1 MRNNQE
7 VLLVS
12 KTAPCHGMRAD
23 PSLLH
28 FFPSFLSPSL
38 VNELLQDLS
47 SPTTLVTWHSYLK
60 IVKDLSWLIIEESAR
75 MLLIIQ
81 VRLGVLPYSSWAPLG
96 MIFNTPKIIFTIKCM
111 WILSLKVVACLK
123 LNKYKAFT
131 MLVLFLYSVAP
142 SNSVPPHAS
151 QVLDR

>member
-38 VNELLQDLS
+38 PS
-47 SPTTLVTWHSYLK
+47 F
-60 IVKDLSWLIIEESAR
+60 
-75 MLLIIQ
+75 
-81 VRLGVLPYSSWAPLG
+81 
-96 MIFNTPKIIFTIKCM
+96 IFSIFTGS
-111 WILSLKVVACLK
+111 LSIA
-123 LNKYKAFT
+123 
-131 MLVLFLYSVAP
+131 YSVVYKIT
-142 SNSVPPHAS
+142 STVKNYLCLRVFILGLSR
-151 QVLDR
+151 Q